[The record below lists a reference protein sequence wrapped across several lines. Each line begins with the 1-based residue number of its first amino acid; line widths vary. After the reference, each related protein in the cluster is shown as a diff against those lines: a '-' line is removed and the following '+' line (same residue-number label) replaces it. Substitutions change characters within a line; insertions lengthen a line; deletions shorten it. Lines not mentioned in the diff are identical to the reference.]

1 MKTINLKVT
10 IFFLSSENKF
20 YWQSSIQKRILE
32 QIIEYTF
39 DLEKTDYRLNE
50 FQIFISNHVKV
61 F

>member
-39 DLEKTDYRLNE
+39 ELEKTDDIYRLNE
-50 FQIFISNHVKV
+50 C
-61 F
+61 